1 MDGVVD
7 INPIANIYGGDFT
20 VLVNKEE
27 WDRGIEDSLYLSL
40 LNLG

>member
-7 INPIANIYGGDFT
+7 TNPIASIYGDDFT
-20 VLVNKEE
+20 VLVNQEE